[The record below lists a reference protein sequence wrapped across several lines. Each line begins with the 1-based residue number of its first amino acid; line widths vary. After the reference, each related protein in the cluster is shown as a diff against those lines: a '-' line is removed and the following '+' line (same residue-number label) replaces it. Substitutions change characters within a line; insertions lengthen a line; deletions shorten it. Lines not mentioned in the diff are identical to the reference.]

1 MLTNAFFY
9 CVYQKNVVPLHV
21 KHIFR
26 SRIMKHLLSILLIA
40 MACIGCEPVGVQ
52 NKDIQGIGVF
62 SVSETKKVTFS
73 PGNLYY
79 DRVTRTWDFFEEQYA
94 SLTINNLNSP
104 CEHPRG
110 DHWVS
115 NLFFEALADSIDPEM
130 QLGRKIDLF
139 GWGTGDYPTLVSKDT
154 ADYATFY
161 DWGFNKIGKDNSKD
175 WRTLNYDEW
184 DYLLHKRPNADSLWA
199 FAAVYGCP
207 GKIFLP
213 DGWVCPDGVSYKP
226 VHGNTP
232 VMLEGVNN
240 YYKDEWSIMEESGAV
255 FLRYSCVRNGT
266 ILWLIESMS
275 GYWVASY
282 TDEAHGVALG
292 YFEDLT
298 ERSRCLGYSVRL
310 VKDIK

>member
-1 MLTNAFFY
+1 
-9 CVYQKNVVPLHV
+9 
-21 KHIFR
+21 
-26 SRIMKHLLSILLIA
+26 MKQVCYFLLIA
-40 MACIGCEPVGVQ
+40 LLCIGCEPVSLQ
-52 NKDIQGIGVF
+52 NKEIQGIGVF

-79 DRVTRTWDFFEEQYA
+79 DRVTRTWDFFEGQYE

-139 GWGTGDYPTLVSKDT
+139 GWGTGDYPTLVSNDT

-161 DWGFNKIGKDNSKD
+161 DWGFNKIGKDNSKA

-213 DGWVCPDGVSYKP
+213 DGWVCPDGVSYEP
-226 VHGNTP
+226 VHGNVP

-282 TDEAHGVALG
+282 TDETHGVALG
-292 YFEDLT
+292 YFDDFVKKS
-298 ERSRCLGYSVRL
+298 RSVGYSVRL

>member
-1 MLTNAFFY
+1 
-9 CVYQKNVVPLHV
+9 
-21 KHIFR
+21 
-26 SRIMKHLLSILLIA
+26 MKQVCYFLLIA
-40 MACIGCEPVGVQ
+40 LLCIGCEPVSLQ
-52 NKDIQGIGVF
+52 NKEIQGIGVF

-79 DRVTRTWDFFEEQYA
+79 DRVTRTWDFFEGQYE
-94 SLTINNLNSP
+94 SLTINNLSSP

-115 NLFFEALADSIDPEM
+115 NLFFEALADSIDSEM

-139 GWGTGDYPTLVSKDT
+139 GWGTGDYPTLVSKDA

-161 DWGFNKIGKDNSKD
+161 DWGFNKIGEDNTKV

-213 DGWVCPDGVSYKP
+213 DGWVCPDGVSYEP
-226 VHGNTP
+226 VHGNIP

-240 YYKDEWSIMEESGAV
+240 YYKDEWSIMEKSGAV

-282 TDEAHGVALG
+282 TDETHGVALG
-292 YFEDLT
+292 YFDDFVKKS
-298 ERSRCLGYSVRL
+298 RSVGYSVRL

>member
-1 MLTNAFFY
+1 
-9 CVYQKNVVPLHV
+9 
-21 KHIFR
+21 
-26 SRIMKHLLSILLIA
+26 MKQVCYFLLIA
-40 MACIGCEPVGVQ
+40 LLCIGCEPVSLQ
-52 NKDIQGIGVF
+52 NREIQGIGVF

-79 DRVTRTWDFFEEQYA
+79 DRVTRTWDFFEGQYE
-94 SLTINNLNSP
+94 SLTINNLSSP

-115 NLFFEALADSIDPEM
+115 NLFFEALADSIDSEM

-139 GWGTGDYPTLVSKDT
+139 GWGTGDYPTLVSKDA

-161 DWGFNKIGKDNSKD
+161 DWGFNKIGEDNTKV

-199 FAAVYGCP
+199 FAAVYGCY

-213 DGWVCPDGVSYKP
+213 DGWVCPDGVSYEP
-226 VHGNTP
+226 VHGNIP

-240 YYKDEWSIMEESGAV
+240 YYKDEWSIMEKSGAV

-282 TDEAHGVALG
+282 TDETHGVALG
-292 YFEDLT
+292 YFDDFVKKS
-298 ERSRCLGYSVRL
+298 RSVGYSVRL

>member
-21 KHIFR
+21 KNIFR

-130 QLGRKIDLF
+130 QLGRKLDLF

-255 FLRYSCVRNGT
+255 FLRYSCVRSGT
-266 ILWLIESMS
+266 ILWLIESMA

-282 TDEAHGVALG
+282 TDEADGVALG

>member
-1 MLTNAFFY
+1 
-9 CVYQKNVVPLHV
+9 
-21 KHIFR
+21 
-26 SRIMKHLLSILLIA
+26 MKQVCYFLLIA
-40 MACIGCEPVGVQ
+40 LLCIGCEPVSLQ
-52 NKDIQGIGVF
+52 NKEIQGIGVF

-79 DRVTRTWDFFEEQYA
+79 DRVTRTWDFFEGQYE
-94 SLTINNLNSP
+94 SLTINNLSSP

-139 GWGTGDYPTLVSKDT
+139 GWGTGDYPTLVSKDA

-161 DWGFNKIGKDNSKD
+161 DWGFNKIGEDNTKA

-226 VHGNTP
+226 VHGNVP
-232 VMLEGVNN
+232 VMLEGVNH
-240 YYKDEWSIMEESGAV
+240 YYKDEWSIMEKSGAV

-266 ILWLIESMS
+266 ILWLIESMA

-282 TDEAHGVALG
+282 TDETHGVALG
-292 YFEDLT
+292 YFDDLAKKS
-298 ERSRCLGYSVRL
+298 RSVGYSVRL

>member
-1 MLTNAFFY
+1 
-9 CVYQKNVVPLHV
+9 
-21 KHIFR
+21 
-26 SRIMKHLLSILLIA
+26 MKQVCYFLLIA
-40 MACIGCEPVGVQ
+40 LLCIGCEPVSLQ
-52 NKDIQGIGVF
+52 NKEIQGIGVF

-79 DRVTRTWDFFEEQYA
+79 DRVTRTWDFFEGQYE
-94 SLTINNLNSP
+94 SLTINNLSSP
-104 CEHPRG
+104 CEYPRG
-110 DHWVS
+110 DHWFS

-130 QLGRKIDLF
+130 QLGRKLDLF
-139 GWGTGDYPTLVSKDT
+139 GWGTGDYPTLVSKDA

-161 DWGFNKIGKDNSKD
+161 DWGFNKIGEDNSKD

-184 DYLLHKRPNADSLWA
+184 DYLLYKRPNADSLWA

-213 DGWVCPDGVSYKP
+213 DGWVCPDGVSYEP

-240 YYKDEWSIMEESGAV
+240 YYKDEWSIMEKSGAV

-282 TDEAHGVALG
+282 TDETHGVALG

>member
-1 MLTNAFFY
+1 
-9 CVYQKNVVPLHV
+9 
-21 KHIFR
+21 
-26 SRIMKHLLSILLIA
+26 MKQVCYFLLIA
-40 MACIGCEPVGVQ
+40 LLCIGCEPVSLQ
-52 NKDIQGIGVF
+52 NREIQGIGVF

-79 DRVTRTWDFFEEQYA
+79 DRVTRTWDFFEGQYE
-94 SLTINNLNSP
+94 SLTINNLSSP

-115 NLFFEALADSIDPEM
+115 NLFFEALADSIDSEM

-139 GWGTGDYPTLVSKDT
+139 GWGTGDYPTLVSKDA

-161 DWGFNKIGKDNSKD
+161 DWGFNKIGEDNTKV

-213 DGWVCPDGVSYKP
+213 DGWVCPDGVSYEP
-226 VHGNTP
+226 VHGNIP

-240 YYKDEWSIMEESGAV
+240 YYKDEWSIMEKSGAV

-282 TDEAHGVALG
+282 TDETHGVALG
-292 YFEDLT
+292 YFDDFVKKS
-298 ERSRCLGYSVRL
+298 RSVGYSVRL

>member
-1 MLTNAFFY
+1 
-9 CVYQKNVVPLHV
+9 
-21 KHIFR
+21 
-26 SRIMKHLLSILLIA
+26 MKQVCYFLLIA
-40 MACIGCEPVGVQ
+40 LLCIGCEPVSLQ
-52 NKDIQGIGVF
+52 NKEIQGIGVF

-79 DRVTRTWDFFEEQYA
+79 DRVTRTWDFFEGQYA

-104 CEHPRG
+104 CEYPRG
-110 DHWVS
+110 DHWFS

-139 GWGTGDYPTLVSKDT
+139 GWGTGDYPTLVSKDA

-161 DWGFNKIGKDNSKD
+161 DWGFNKIGEDNSKD

-184 DYLLHKRPNADSLWA
+184 DYLLYKRPNADSLWA
-199 FAAVYGCP
+199 FAAVYGCY

-213 DGWVCPDGVSYKP
+213 DGWVCPDGVSYEP

-232 VMLEGVNN
+232 VMLEGVNH
-240 YYKDEWSIMEESGAV
+240 YYKDEWAIMEKSGAV
-255 FLRYSCVRNGT
+255 FLRYSSVRNGT

-282 TDEAHGVALG
+282 TDETHGVALG

>member
-1 MLTNAFFY
+1 
-9 CVYQKNVVPLHV
+9 
-21 KHIFR
+21 
-26 SRIMKHLLSILLIA
+26 MKQVCYFLLIA
-40 MACIGCEPVGVQ
+40 LLCIGCEPVSLQ
-52 NKDIQGIGVF
+52 NKEIQGIGVF

-94 SLTINNLNSP
+94 SLTINNLSSP

-139 GWGTGDYPTLVSKDT
+139 AWGTGDCPTLVSKDT

-266 ILWLIESMS
+266 ILWFIESMA
-275 GYWVASY
+275 GYWVAS
-282 TDEAHGVALG
+282 
-292 YFEDLT
+292 
-298 ERSRCLGYSVRL
+298 
-310 VKDIK
+310 

>member
-1 MLTNAFFY
+1 
-9 CVYQKNVVPLHV
+9 
-21 KHIFR
+21 
-26 SRIMKHLLSILLIA
+26 
-40 MACIGCEPVGVQ
+40 
-52 NKDIQGIGVF
+52 
-62 SVSETKKVTFS
+62 
-73 PGNLYY
+73 
-79 DRVTRTWDFFEEQYA
+79 
-94 SLTINNLNSP
+94 
-104 CEHPRG
+104 
-110 DHWVS
+110 
-115 NLFFEALADSIDPEM
+115 M

-139 GWGTGDYPTLVSKDT
+139 AWGTGDYPTLVSNDA

-161 DWGFNKIGKDNSKD
+161 DWGFNKIGEDNTKA

-213 DGWVCPDGVSYKP
+213 DGWVCPDGVSYEP
-226 VHGNTP
+226 VHGNIP

-240 YYKDEWSIMEESGAV
+240 YYKDEWSIMEKSGAV

-282 TDEAHGVALG
+282 TDETHGVALG
-292 YFEDLT
+292 YFDDFVKKS
-298 ERSRCLGYSVRL
+298 RSVGYSVRL

>member
-1 MLTNAFFY
+1 
-9 CVYQKNVVPLHV
+9 
-21 KHIFR
+21 
-26 SRIMKHLLSILLIA
+26 MKQVCYFLLIA
-40 MACIGCEPVGVQ
+40 LLCIGCEPVSLQ
-52 NKDIQGIGVF
+52 NKEIQGIGVF
-62 SVSETKKVTFS
+62 SISETKKVTFS

-79 DRVTRTWDFFEEQYA
+79 DRVTRTWDFFEGQYE
-94 SLTINNLNSP
+94 SLTINNLSSP

-115 NLFFEALADSIDPEM
+115 NLFFEALADSIDSEM

-139 GWGTGDYPTLVSKDT
+139 GWGTGDYPTLVSKDA

-161 DWGFNKIGKDNSKD
+161 DWGFNKIGEDNTKV

-213 DGWVCPDGVSYKP
+213 DGWVCPDGVSYEP
-226 VHGNTP
+226 VHGNIP

-240 YYKDEWSIMEESGAV
+240 YYKDEWSIMEKSGAV

-266 ILWLIESMS
+266 ILWIIESMS

-282 TDEAHGVALG
+282 TDETHGVALG
-292 YFEDLT
+292 YFDDFVKKS
-298 ERSRCLGYSVRL
+298 RSVGYSVRL

>member
-1 MLTNAFFY
+1 
-9 CVYQKNVVPLHV
+9 
-21 KHIFR
+21 
-26 SRIMKHLLSILLIA
+26 MKQVCYFLLIA
-40 MACIGCEPVGVQ
+40 LLCIGCEPVSLQ
-52 NKDIQGIGVF
+52 NKEIQGIGVF

-79 DRVTRTWDFFEEQYA
+79 DRVTRTWDFFEGQYE
-94 SLTINNLNSP
+94 SLTINNLSSP
-104 CEHPRG
+104 CEYPRG
-110 DHWVS
+110 DRWFS
-115 NLFFEALADSIDPEM
+115 NLFFEALTDSIDPEM
-130 QLGRKIDLF
+130 QLGRKLDLF

-266 ILWLIESMS
+266 ILWFIESMA

-282 TDEAHGVALG
+282 TDEADGVALG

>member
-1 MLTNAFFY
+1 
-9 CVYQKNVVPLHV
+9 
-21 KHIFR
+21 
-26 SRIMKHLLSILLIA
+26 MKQVCYFLLIA
-40 MACIGCEPVGVQ
+40 LLCIGCEPVSLH
-52 NKDIQGIGVF
+52 NKEIQGIGVF

-79 DRVTRTWDFFEEQYA
+79 DRVTRTWDFFEGQYE
-94 SLTINNLNSP
+94 SLTINNLSSP

-115 NLFFEALADSIDPEM
+115 NLFFEALADSIDAEM

-139 GWGTGDYPTLVSKDT
+139 GWGTGDYPTLVSKDA

-161 DWGFNKIGKDNSKD
+161 DWGFNKIGEDNTKV

-213 DGWVCPDGVSYKP
+213 DGWVCPDGVSYEP
-226 VHGNTP
+226 VHGNVP

-282 TDEAHGVALG
+282 TDETHGVALG
-292 YFEDLT
+292 YFDDFVKKS
-298 ERSRCLGYSVRL
+298 RSVGYSVRL

>member
-1 MLTNAFFY
+1 
-9 CVYQKNVVPLHV
+9 
-21 KHIFR
+21 
-26 SRIMKHLLSILLIA
+26 MKQVCYFLLIA
-40 MACIGCEPVGVQ
+40 LLCIGCEPVSLQ
-52 NKDIQGIGVF
+52 NKEIQGIGVF

-79 DRVTRTWDFFEEQYA
+79 DRVTRTWDFFEGQYE

-139 GWGTGDYPTLVSKDT
+139 GWGTGDYPTLVSNDT

-161 DWGFNKIGKDNSKD
+161 DWGFNKIGKDNSKA

-199 FAAVYGCP
+199 FAAVYGCY

-213 DGWVCPDGVSYKP
+213 DGWVCPDGVSYEP
-226 VHGNTP
+226 VHGNVP

-282 TDEAHGVALG
+282 TDETHGVALG
-292 YFEDLT
+292 YFDDFVKKS
-298 ERSRCLGYSVRL
+298 RSVGYSVRL

>member
-1 MLTNAFFY
+1 
-9 CVYQKNVVPLHV
+9 
-21 KHIFR
+21 
-26 SRIMKHLLSILLIA
+26 MKQVCYFLLIA
-40 MACIGCEPVGVQ
+40 LLCIGCEPVSLQ
-52 NKDIQGIGVF
+52 NKEIQGIGVF

-79 DRVTRTWDFFEEQYA
+79 DRVTRTWDFFEGQYE
-94 SLTINNLNSP
+94 SLTINNLSSP
-104 CEHPRG
+104 CEYPRG
-110 DHWVS
+110 DYWFS
-115 NLFFEALADSIDPEM
+115 MLFAETLPDSIDPEM

-139 GWGTGDYPTLVSKDT
+139 AWGTGDCPTLVSNDA

-161 DWGFNKIGKDNSKD
+161 DWGFNKIGEDNSKD

-199 FAAVYGCP
+199 FAAVYGCY

-213 DGWVCPDGVSYKP
+213 DGWVCPDGVSYEP
-226 VHGNTP
+226 VHGNIP

-240 YYKDEWSIMEESGAV
+240 YYKDEWSIMEKSGAV

-282 TDEAHGVALG
+282 TDETHGVALG
-292 YFEDLT
+292 YFDDLAKKS
-298 ERSRCLGYSVRL
+298 RSVGYSVRL

>member
-1 MLTNAFFY
+1 
-9 CVYQKNVVPLHV
+9 
-21 KHIFR
+21 
-26 SRIMKHLLSILLIA
+26 MKQVCYFLLIA
-40 MACIGCEPVGVQ
+40 LLCIGCEPVGVQ
-52 NKDIQGIGVF
+52 NKEIQGIGVF

-79 DRVTRTWDFFEEQYA
+79 DRVTRTWDFFEGQYE
-94 SLTINNLNSP
+94 SLTINNLSSP
-104 CEHPRG
+104 CEYPRG
-110 DHWVS
+110 DHWFS

-139 GWGTGDYPTLVSKDT
+139 GWGTGDYPTLVSKDA

-161 DWGFNKIGKDNSKD
+161 DWGFNKIGEDNSKD

-184 DYLLHKRPNADSLWA
+184 DYLLYKRPNADSLWA
-199 FAAVYGCP
+199 FAAVYGCY

-213 DGWVCPDGVSYKP
+213 DGWVCPDGVSYEP

-232 VMLEGVNN
+232 VMLEGVNH
-240 YYKDEWSIMEESGAV
+240 YYKDEWAIMEKSGAV
-255 FLRYSCVRNGT
+255 FLRYSSVRNGT

-282 TDEAHGVALG
+282 TDETHGVALG

-298 ERSRCLGYSVRL
+298 ESSRCLGYSVRL

>member
-1 MLTNAFFY
+1 M
-9 CVYQKNVVPLHV
+9 P
-21 KHIFR
+21 
-26 SRIMKHLLSILLIA
+26 
-40 MACIGCEPVGVQ
+40 
-52 NKDIQGIGVF
+52 
-62 SVSETKKVTFS
+62 
-73 PGNLYY
+73 
-79 DRVTRTWDFFEEQYA
+79 
-94 SLTINNLNSP
+94 
-104 CEHPRG
+104 
-110 DHWVS
+110 
-115 NLFFEALADSIDPEM
+115 DSIDPEM

-139 GWGTGDYPTLVSKDT
+139 AWGTGDCPTLVSNDA

-161 DWGFNKIGKDNSKD
+161 DWGFNKIGEDNSKD

-199 FAAVYGCP
+199 FAAVYGCY

-213 DGWVCPDGVSYKP
+213 DGWVCPDGVSYEP
-226 VHGNTP
+226 VHGNVP
-232 VMLEGVNN
+232 VMLEGVNH
-240 YYKDEWSIMEESGAV
+240 YYKDEWSIMEKSGAV

-292 YFEDLT
+292 YFDDLVKKS
-298 ERSRCLGYSVRL
+298 RSVGYSVRL